1 MNERD
6 DVAEPEP
13 PDDLIAIPYA
23 DVARR
28 EQTAPVPPPLPG
40 PTLLPFHALHPEMVE
55 RVVAEVV
62 AWRRDNRGAY
72 FYGRRGQ
79 KQHGLDVVAREND
92 ARTSLYQVKR
102 YQQVTPTQL
111 RDAVEEYAIRLPDS
125 MRRSGDDRGSRATRW
140 ATFAV
145 AGARWRGAE
154 HAVLVGHA
162 VVETRGIEPLTP
174 ALQRRCSAN

>member
-1 MNERD
+1 MDERD

-23 DVARR
+23 DLASPG
-28 EQTAPVPPPLPG
+28 QTAPVPPPLPG
-40 PTLLPFHALHPEMVE
+40 PTLLPFHALHPEVFE

-62 AWRRDNRGAY
+62 AWRRDNRGAH

-79 KQHGLDVVAREND
+79 KQHGLDVVELEND

-111 RDAVEEYAIRLPDS
+111 RDGVEEYAIRPPDS
-125 MRRSGDDRGSRATRW
+125 MRRSGSDRGLSGVHVGVHSRSREGDVNRA
-140 ATFAV
+140 AL
-145 AGARWRGAE
+145 AGRT
-154 HAVLVGHA
+154 